1 MEDLVRELTNG
12 NATEVKVVLASV
24 AVALAVYQLV
34 VIAVGYGA
42 IRLPFLAPAV
52 AFRAHRA
59 VGDVILVLVL
69 VVSAMCIAVFGFEG
83 EEDLGTIHVI
93 SAATFMAA
101 LAVKVILVRTHR
113 GSRFL
118 PFLGTG
124 VFMLLG
130 ATWMTSAGAMLLR

>member
-12 NATEVKVVLASV
+12 NAIEVKVVLASV
-24 AVALAVYQLV
+24 ALALAVYQLG

-42 IRLPFLAPAV
+42 IRLPFLAPGV

-59 VGDVILVLVL
+59 VGDVILVLVV
-69 VVSAMCIAVFGFEG
+69 VVSVMCLARFGVEG
-83 EEDLGTIHVI
+83 ERDLGTLHAV
-93 SAATFMAA
+93 SAVTFMAA
-101 LAVKVILVRTHR
+101 LAAKVVLIRTHR

-130 ATWMTSAGAMLLR
+130 ATWITSAGWMLLR